1 MTNVVL
7 FPKASILK
15 VTNVAYQASSQKLP
29 PMDLE
34 WWKSKNEKISEEFS
48 LYDAHKKQVIM
59 DEVLNMSDTM
69 YEMII
74 DLRKQLGK
82 SV

>member
-1 MTNVVL
+1 MNNVVNI
-7 FPKASILK
+7 FAHKAAVSNDVSK
-15 VTNVAYQASSQKLP
+15 KLP

-34 WWKSKNEKISEEFS
+34 WWKSKNEKISQEFS

-59 DEVLNMSDTM
+59 DEVLSMSDTM

>member
-1 MTNVVL
+1 MTNVVM
-7 FPKASILK
+7 FPKAAVSN
-15 VTNVAYQASSQKLP
+15 TSANMST
-29 PMDLE
+29 MDLE
-34 WWKSKNEKISEEFS
+34 WWKGKNEKISQEFS

-59 DEVLNMSDTM
+59 DEVLSMSDTM

>member
-1 MTNVVL
+1 MTNVVSM
-7 FPKASILK
+7 FAHKAAVSNE
-15 VTNVAYQASSQKLP
+15 VSQKLP

-34 WWKSKNEKISEEFS
+34 WWKSKNEKISQEFS

-59 DEVLNMSDTM
+59 DEVLSMSDTM

>member
-1 MTNVVL
+1 MTNNVVNL
-7 FPKASILK
+7 FPPKISAIPERR
-15 VTNVAYQASSQKLP
+15 A
-29 PMDLE
+29 MDLD
-34 WWKSKNEKISEEFS
+34 WWKDKNEKISQEFS
-48 LYDAHKKQVIM
+48 LYDAHKKQLIM
-59 DEVLNMSDTM
+59 DEVLAMSDTM

>member
-1 MTNVVL
+1 MTNVVM
-7 FPKASILK
+7 FPKAAVSN
-15 VTNVAYQASSQKLP
+15 TSANMST
-29 PMDLE
+29 MDLE
-34 WWKSKNEKISEEFS
+34 WWKSKNEKISAEFS

-59 DEVLNMSDTM
+59 DEVLSMSDTM